1 VDINVT
7 LVKVKL
13 ISVEPVLMKPEESP
27 LTVPV
32 LMVFMMI
39 MFLKTKS
46 VTYVTSNVS
55 LVTMK
60 PTDVSNVSGQ
70 ELKLQDV
77 VAHTDTSKTVT
88 FVKNVLPNV

>member
-1 VDINVT
+1 
-7 LVKVKL
+7 
-13 ISVEPVLMKPEESP
+13 
-27 LTVPV
+27 
-32 LMVFMMI
+32 

>member
-1 VDINVT
+1 MDINVT
-7 LVKVKL
+7 LVKVPL

-60 PTDVSNVSGQ
+60 PIDVSNVSGQ

>member
-1 VDINVT
+1 MDINVT